1 MMAMPSGFSP
11 FVEFSDEI
19 QQWRWIGK
27 RDQLFKFMM
36 NSAPGVQSDYTGR
49 LKSVTYFRPH
59 SGYREGHQCTLSAV
73 VGLQRFSCQG
83 SVWQIV
89 SAALTTIL
97 CSTLVFYIYS
107 ILLYLYVFICDKF

>member
-1 MMAMPSGFSP
+1 MMALPSGFSP

-27 RDQLFKFMM
+27 RDRLFIFMM
-36 NSAPGVQSDYTGR
+36 NSAPGVKTDHIGR
-49 LKSVTYFRPH
+49 LKSVTCFRPH
-59 SGYREGHQCTLSAV
+59 SGYREGYQCTLSAV
-73 VGLQRFSCQG
+73 AGLQRFSCQG

-97 CSTLVFYIYS
+97 YSTTVFIYS
-107 ILLYLYVFICDKF
+107 NVLYLYIFIHYKF